1 MIDVAIVGAS
11 FAGLACAKAAAARG
25 LRTVVLERKRD
36 VGAAPHTTGLLVRE
50 VADAWDVPRALV
62 RKVAGV
68 RFYAPSLAW
77 VDLESPGYHFLATD
91 TPALLRW
98 FAAGTGAE
106 IRTGVTWDGGR
117 AGAKFLV
124 GADGPR
130 SRVAREFR
138 LGVNRDFLVGA
149 EWEFD
154 GVGGVDPERLH
165 VFLDPRLAP
174 GYIAWVVPGVR
185 VTQVG
190 LAGRIAPRV
199 DAFVDRVSRLFD
211 FSRARVVGRRGGVIP
226 VGGLVEPSFA
236 VLPDAGD
243 PSKAAEGEPFA
254 RNGVVLVGDAAGL
267 VSPLTGGGIHTALE
281 SGRAAGEWI
290 GRGELPP
297 RPSFFW
303 KRMMRRAFDV
313 RWPASLF
320 DLAIGTRP
328 LRALAQA
335 VFFHHRGLFS
345 PAAWRDIVLAVARG

>member
-25 LRTVVLERKRD
+25 LSTVVLERTRD

-62 RKVAGV
+62 RKVPGV
-68 RFYAPSLAW
+68 RLYAPSLAW
-77 VDLESPGYHFLATD
+77 VDLESPDYYFLATD
-91 TPALLRW
+91 TPGILRW
-98 FAAGTGAE
+98 LADDAGAE

-117 AGAKFLV
+117 AGARWLV

-130 SRVAREFR
+130 SRVAREFG

-149 EWEFD
+149 EWEFE

-174 GYIAWVVPGVR
+174 GYIAWVVPGVG

-199 DAFVDRVSRLFD
+199 DAFVERVSRLFD

-226 VGGLVEPSFA
+226 VGGPV
-236 VLPDAGD
+236 
-243 PSKAAEGEPFA
+243 KPFA
-254 RNGVVLVGDAAGL
+254 RDGVVLVGDAAGL

-281 SGRAAGEWI
+281 SGRAAGEVI
-290 GRGELPP
+290 GTGALPSQ
-297 RPSFFW
+297 PSFFW
-303 KRMMRRAFDV
+303 KRMLRRAFDV

-320 DLAIGTRP
+320 DVAIGTPP

-335 VFFHHRGLFS
+335 VFFHHRGLFTA
-345 PAAWRDIVLAVARG
+345 AAWRDMVLAVARG

>member
-25 LRTVVLERKRD
+25 LSTVVLERKRD

-62 RKVAGV
+62 RRVPGV
-68 RFYAPSLAW
+68 RLYAPSLAW
-77 VDLESPGYHFLATD
+77 VDLESPGYYFLATD
-91 TPALLRW
+91 VPDLLRW
-98 FAAGTGAE
+98 LADDSRAE

-117 AGAKFLV
+117 AGARWLV

-130 SRVAREFR
+130 SRVARAFG

-149 EWEFD
+149 EWEFE

-185 VTQVG
+185 ATQVG

-199 DAFVDRVSRLFD
+199 DAFIERVSRFFD
-211 FSRARVVGRRGGVIP
+211 FTRARVVGRRGGLIP
-226 VGGLVEPSFA
+226 VGGPVRPFFA
-236 VLPDAGD
+236 VLADAGG
-243 PSKAAEGEPFA
+243 PAKASEGKPFA
-254 RNGVVLVGDAAGL
+254 RGGVVLVGDAAGL

-281 SGRAAGEWI
+281 SGRAAGGAI
-290 GRGELPP
+290 GTGALPS
-297 RPSFFW
+297 RPTFFW
-303 KRMMRRAFDV
+303 KRMLRRAMDV
-313 RWPASLF
+313 RWPAALF
-320 DLAIGTRP
+320 DVAIGTRP

-345 PAAWRDIVLAVARG
+345 PAAWRDIVLAVAR